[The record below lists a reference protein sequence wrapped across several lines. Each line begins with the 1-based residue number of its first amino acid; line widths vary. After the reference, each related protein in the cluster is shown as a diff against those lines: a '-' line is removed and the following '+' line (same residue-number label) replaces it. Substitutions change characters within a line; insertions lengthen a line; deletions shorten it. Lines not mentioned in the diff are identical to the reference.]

1 MNYLIRYVMNGLVAT
16 GIHYS
21 VLTFLL
27 KVLQFSSAG
36 LSNLLAA
43 VVGITVSFLGS
54 RYFVFRRT
62 DESLITQGAK
72 FSLLYGLIAFL
83 HGAVLYILTDRLLID
98 YRISFLCATVLQ
110 VLLSFFGNKI
120 LVFKV

>member
-1 MNYLIRYVMNGLVAT
+1 MNYLIRYVINGLVAT

-43 VVGITVSFLGS
+43 IVGITVSFLGS

-62 DESLITQGAK
+62 DESLIAQGAK

-83 HGAVLYILTDRLLID
+83 HGGVLYMLTDRLLID
-98 YRISFLCATVLQ
+98 YRISFVCATVLQ
-110 VLLSFFGNKI
+110 VLLSFFGNKV